1 MFTVLIVDDE
11 ANVRL
16 PMCRTL
22 ARFEGVGEVL
32 DASSGLEAITIL
44 QQRTVQ
50 LVITDI
56 RMPAGDGLQL
66 AEYIRQHSPQTDV
79 YVLTGHAEFDY
90 AMKAMQHQVAAYLLK
105 PLSKEKLLEVYN
117 EAYGNYRRRM
127 ESEQVNVI
135 RSRALLEKRMHD
147 LLHGVPVPTFDEG
160 LIPQYAAIRLVSF
173 STKDLRSLGETSVRY
188 FIRECAQ
195 ESFSGLGTAAVC
207 VEDRLITVVLFIEND
222 DKEAWEQQVQEISK
236 WMEAKLRIEVKI
248 GHGGC
253 TKEISDLGLMYMR
266 SMMSLGFNEITRK
279 ERGDSFPPIIKALLK
294 YVHKEYANEAVNL
307 SDFAQQFQVNANYL
321 SNLFH
326 QEMGL
331 TYTQYLTQ
339 IRLTEAKRWLRET
352 NLKVYEI
359 CIRVGY
365 KDPAYFSRIFK
376 TFVGMAPGDY
386 RTVEHS

>member
-22 ARFEGVGEVL
+22 SRFEGVGEVL

-44 QQRTVQ
+44 KQRTVQ

-66 AEYIRQHSPQTDV
+66 AEYIRQHSRQTDV

-117 EAYGNYRRRM
+117 EAYGKYRRRM

-160 LIPQYAAIRLVSF
+160 LIPRYATIRLVSF

-188 FIRECAQ
+188 FIRECAH

-207 VEDRLITVVLFIEND
+207 EEDRLITVVLFTEYD
-222 DKEAWEQQVQEISK
+222 DKGAWEQRVQEISK
-236 WMEAKLRIEVKI
+236 WMEAKLRIEVKT

-253 TKEISDLGLMYMR
+253 TREISDLGLMYMR

-294 YVHKEYANEAVNL
+294 YVHNEYANEAANL

-352 NLKVYEI
+352 NLKVYEV

-386 RTVEHS
+386 RTVEHF